1 MKVIT
6 AKALDDHPAIL
17 NGLRMIL
24 SDFQDIHMQG
34 TYTDGNQLLESLQS
48 EQPDILFLDIQLI
61 GTDGITICKRIV
73 SSWPTIR
80 VIVFTNCE
88 EKHYVRNMM
97 QNGAMA
103 YLLKT
108 ADGNTIRAAI
118 DTVMEGE
125 QFIHSELKEQLFQ
138 QMLSNRRPGRY
149 APGLTKREKEIL
161 QLIAQG
167 LRNQEIADKLSLS
180 VRTIEN
186 HRFNLIQKLQVNNAA
201 ALIRKAIDMGLA
213 D

>member
-108 ADGNTIRAAI
+108 ADGNTIRSAI

>member
-1 MKVIT
+1 DRLIT

-61 GTDGITICKRIV
+61 GTDGISVCKRV
-73 SSWPTIR
+73 LGNWPSIR

-88 EKHYVRNMM
+88 EKHYVRNML
-97 QNGAMA
+97 QNGAMG

-108 ADGNTIRAAI
+108 ADGNTIRTAI

-138 QMLSNRRPGRY
+138 QMLTNRKPSRY
-149 APGLTKREKEIL
+149 TPGLTKREKEIL

-201 ALIRKAIDMGLA
+201 ALIRKAIDLGLA

>member
-1 MKVIT
+1 MKFIT
-6 AKALDDHPAIL
+6 VKALDDHPAIL

-24 SDFQDIHMQG
+24 SDFPDIRMQG
-34 TYTDGNQLLESLQS
+34 TYTDGNQLMEALEQ

-61 GTDGITICKRIV
+61 GTDGITICKRV
-73 SSWPTIR
+73 QGNWPSIR

-88 EKHYVRNMM
+88 EKHYVRNML
-97 QNGAMA
+97 QNGAMG

-108 ADGNTIRAAI
+108 ADGNTIRTAI

-125 QFIHSELKEQLFQ
+125 QYIHEELKEQLFQ
-138 QMLSNRRPGRY
+138 QMLTNRKPSRY
-149 APGLTKREKEIL
+149 TPGLTKREKEIL

-213 D
+213 